1 MAAHDEKISANRRKL
16 FKALSATP
24 VVLTLRPGS
33 ALANSSIVQCLAD
46 GFASD
51 AGTDDFIAAGST
63 CGQNDDCF
71 AYKELSYW
79 QVPDQDPISTA
90 AGSDDLRGAV
100 IVETDP
106 VAGVFMTT
114 EGTVVTSRV
123 VKSGGALTIHHGL
136 TAYHGMLT
144 AGRQMLAPG
153 QKISSDSGTS
163 ETDKPAYHGMLAGG
177 KDTAANAAEELETIC
192 YANIP
197 GSKGFFK
204 LYAGTLEDPQ
214 TGLAIAYNTEDVV
227 PYPQRTLNSDA
238 GFQGIRQTC
247 LLSTDPTAA
256 SQFSFIKG

>member
-1 MAAHDEKISANRRKL
+1 MAAHDEKISANRRRL

-51 AGTDDFIAAGST
+51 AGTDDFIPTGGT
-63 CGQNDDCF
+63 CSQNDDCF
-71 AYKELSYW
+71 AYEELNYW
-79 QVPDQDPISTA
+79 QVPDQDPISQA

-106 VAGVFMTT
+106 EAGVFMTT
-114 EGTVVTSRV
+114 EGTVVSSRV

-136 TAYHGMLT
+136 AAYHGMLS
-144 AGRQMLAPG
+144 AGKQMLTPG
-153 QKISSDSGTS
+153 QKIASDSGTS
-163 ETDKPAYHGMLAGG
+163 SADKPVYHGMLAGG
-177 KDTAANAAEELETIC
+177 KDTAADAAEEMETIC
-192 YANIP
+192 YADVP
-197 GSKGFFK
+197 GQKGFFK

-214 TGLAIAYNTEDVV
+214 TGVAVAYDTSDVV

-247 LLSTDPTAA
+247 LMSTDPNAA
-256 SQFSFIKG
+256 SQFTFVKG

>member
-1 MAAHDEKISANRRKL
+1 MAAHNEKISANRRKL

-33 ALANSSIVQCLAD
+33 ALANTSIVQCLAD

-63 CGQNDDCF
+63 CSQNDDCF
-71 AYKELSYW
+71 AYKELNYW
-79 QVPDQDPISTA
+79 RVPDQDPISTA

-136 TAYHGMLT
+136 TAYHGMLS
-144 AGRQMLAPG
+144 AGSRTLSPS
-153 QKISSDSGTS
+153 QKIASDSGVS
-163 ETDKPAYHGMLAGG
+163 NVDKPEYHGMLTGG
-177 KDTAANAAEELETIC
+177 KVQEEATQEVETIC
-192 YANIP
+192 YANVP
-197 GSKGFFK
+197 GSRGFFK

-214 TGLAIAYNTEDVV
+214 TGLAIAYNTEDVL

-247 LLSTDPTAA
+247 LLSTDPAAA